1 MHDFSAQHPEA
12 IAPTLASGLKRT
24 NELTEKVTSSNLTA
38 DSKYD
43 VTHELKVKQ
52 AQFSNAL
59 AESLGISMLAT
70 VAPEKE
76 PTGPF
81 ARFFRNQPTFQ
92 VAIPG
97 QKFWVNVHATNPTNL
112 PVQLQSAVLE
122 APMNEQWTIDPAT
135 HMGGMLKGNQSADV
149 RFTVQAAST

>member
-1 MHDFSAQHPEA
+1 AVVEKAMKDFSPQHLEA
-12 IAPTLASGLKRT
+12 IASTLAEGLKAT
-24 NELTEKVTSSNLTA
+24 NELIEKVSTSDLSA

-43 VTHELKVKQ
+43 VTHELQIKRV
-52 AQFSNAL
+52 QFENAL
-59 AESLGISMLAT
+59 AESLGISVLAT

-97 QKFWVNVHATNPTNL
+97 QEFRVKVHATNPADE
-112 PVQLQSAVLE
+112 PVKLE
-122 APMNEQWTIDPAT
+122 AVALQGPHGAPWGVEPAT
-135 HMGGMLKGNQSADV
+135 Q
-149 RFTVQAAST
+149 